1 MWRERV
7 LVFTTYVMPWSLAKK
22 AKTLFYLVFG
32 VHIIVNSLQTEL
44 HIFPSS
50 SIKAPRRVKHT
61 WSSVGNSWVV
71 ALKKIKHAPIK
82 WLTHS
87 TPRYLSN
94 RNESVCPYKDLY
106 MKVHGSF
113 IYKSQNLEITHMFI
127 NSRLCK
133 PSNYTMKKYSTIKRN
148 GILIQ

>member
-1 MWRERV
+1 MLRSVHKYNITLLNDIKENLRKER
-7 LVFTTYVMPWSLAKK
+7 F
-22 AKTLFYLVFG
+22 TLFINQKTHTVNMSVLKLSIESMLVKCKNG
-32 VHIIVNSLQTEL
+32 ANSVE
-44 HIFPSS
+44 
-50 SIKAPRRVKHT
+50 
-61 WSSVGNSWVV
+61 NSWVV

-127 NSRLCK
+127 DSRLCK